1 MIEYIVKV
9 HEEDGSYWA
18 EVLDLPGC
26 FASGRTLDELREALG
41 EALGEAI
48 GLYLSDQTGRDE
60 VDQPAA
66 AIAASTG
73 SLSVGEMRIRVA
85 A

>member
-26 FASGRTLDELREALG
+26 FASGQTLDELREALG
-41 EALGEAI
+41 EAI
-48 GLYLSDQTGRDE
+48 GLYLA
-60 VDQPAA
+60 DQPTDDDKDRSARD
-66 AIAASTG
+66 IAASTG
-73 SLSVGEMRIRVA
+73 SLSVGEMRVRVA

>member
-1 MIEYIVKV
+1 MSTIEYIVKV

-41 EALGEAI
+41 ETI
-48 GLYLSDQTGRDE
+48 GLYLSDQTEGDE
-60 VDQPAA
+60 GDRPAGV
-66 AIAASTG
+66 IAASTG
-73 SLSVGEMRIRVA
+73 SLTVGEMRIRVA